1 MSTNPAWRAMW
12 QSLISSYGLNGH
24 YWNSVIVQP
33 RLIHCQLGLVLL
45 TFHSFTLGNRRVDVQ
60 VEAIFTLV
68 VQVSNQALQVVKSS
82 HCHVLQ
88 SLLGVVQIRQ
98 NLRTHRGKLGD
109 LSQVR
114 PRLRRG
120 RRHEPQRAGGCSGVG
135 YSQESVDEAKFLVAW
150 PVIDAKASHCT
161 LSCHDSPARQGRPW
175 RRREAQA
182 SQHERYLQPHGERKT
197 LNGNKKHKTTS
208 QEFIFSFGGASISPR
223 PETDYRMKK
232 LLKNRKTQTL
242 SSNKT
247 KQKKKD
253 SSIFAQNQQQRQR
266 QQQHQHMTKADELM
280 TASNKEG
287 LQLLLLRLLHL
298 LLRFL
303 KTVWAAAGTNFF
315 DTTASTENISFS
327 FSTDDQNVTFDFGK
341 KSTEARAA
349 AAARNSGPPINIH
362 MHQKNQGEKGAQ
374 SHATCTKDAR
384 Y

>member
-1 MSTNPAWRAMW
+1 MTVTYQQLRIEWPLLKLCHCTTSSYTLPVGSRLTHLPFFHSWEPACRCSSRGNLHSGGTGIESGSSGSQVFPLSCTPEPSGCRSNPAKFEDTPGQTRWPLAGTTTAEARSEAWTSTGRWVLLHRVFPGKRRRSLVLGGLAGDRCAGLSLHPVLSW
-12 QSLISSYGLNGH
+12 QSDSARPTMTSTRGT
-24 YWNSVIVQP
+24 S
-33 RLIHCQLGLVLL
+33 
-45 TFHSFTLGNRRVDVQ
+45 
-60 VEAIFTLV
+60 
-68 VQVSNQALQVVKSS
+68 KST
-82 HCHVLQ
+82 
-88 SLLGVVQIRQ
+88 R
-98 NLRTHRGKLGD
+98 
-109 LSQVR
+109 
-114 PRLRRG
+114 
-120 RRHEPQRAGGCSGVG
+120 
-135 YSQESVDEAKFLVAW
+135 
-150 PVIDAKASHCT
+150 T
-161 LSCHDSPARQGRPW
+161 LSSASW
-175 RRREAQA
+175 RE
-182 SQHERYLQPHGERKT
+182 ET

-362 MHQKNQGEKGAQ
+362 MHQKNQGEKGAL